1 MRADQT
7 NSDWQVESPQS
18 LRIPV
23 VRDRSYQATQP
34 KYLKQII
41 LHTEEFPG
49 LAKINWQLLVT
60 LLLLFL
66 GNKEA
71 SNNYLVFS
79 LKKERHWG
87 SVGRPYL
94 NCSR

>member
-18 LRIPV
+18 LRIKV
-23 VRDRSYQATQP
+23 VKERSYQATQP
-34 KYLKQII
+34 KYPKQII
-41 LHTEEFPG
+41 PHTEEFPG
-49 LAKINWQLLVT
+49 LAKINWRLLVT

-71 SNNYLVFS
+71 SNNYPVFS
-79 LKKERHWG
+79 LKKERDTGVLWG
-87 SVGRPYL
+87 GPV
-94 NCSR
+94 